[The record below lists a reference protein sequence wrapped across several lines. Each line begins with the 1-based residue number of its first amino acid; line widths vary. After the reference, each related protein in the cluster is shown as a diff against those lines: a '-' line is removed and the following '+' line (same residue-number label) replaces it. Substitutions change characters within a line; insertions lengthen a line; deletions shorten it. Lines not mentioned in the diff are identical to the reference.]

1 MASPGPELFDYVI
14 VGAGMAGC
22 LLANRLS
29 EDGRHSV
36 CLLEAGPPDNHPF
49 IHLPAGFIKI
59 GYNPRYTWQ
68 FNTEPGEHIGGRSIT
83 TMQGRTLG
91 GSSSING
98 FNYTRGQPGD
108 YDGWVAQGNPG
119 WSYAEVLPYFKRTE
133 RRVGEFDPRYRG
145 GNGLLPVTDCDW
157 RHPLC
162 DAFIEGAASLGLPRK
177 PDYNA
182 ASQDGAGYYQRWI
195 EGGRRVSAARAFLR
209 PAMRRGNLAVRTRAH
224 AVAIVLEGRRAVGV
238 RHAHEPGAAVQE
250 VRARREVIISGGSA
264 NSPKLLQISG
274 IGPRALLERLG
285 IPVVHE
291 LAGVGENL
299 QDHFMVRSVAR
310 VRGISTLNSSARG
323 VRLLGE
329 AARWALGRPS
339 LLAISPSVAF
349 AFWKSREHMSTPDL
363 QFHFSPGSYA
373 SGIAGR
379 LDGFPGMTLG
389 FYHLRPWSRGHVRL
403 KSRDP
408 FADPAIQP
416 NYLADERDRQVVVDG
431 VRQTRRLLHT
441 PPLMAFH
448 ERDEAPPAGAT
459 SDDELLDFARNRGGT
474 AWHLMGTCR
483 MGPRERADSVVDH
496 QLKVIGIEALRVV
509 DASIMPNMP
518 SGNTGVPTMMIAE
531 KAADMILGRAAPA
544 PEYPAGSPA
553 A

>member
-1 MASPGPELFDYVI
+1 MASDPFFDYVI

-22 LLANRLS
+22 LLAHRLS
-29 EDGRHSV
+29 ESGTHTV

-68 FNTEPGEHIGGRSIT
+68 FNTEPGEHIDGRSIV

-98 FNYTRGQPGD
+98 FNCTRGQPGD
-108 YDGWVAQGNPG
+108 YDHWAAQGNPG
-119 WSYAEVLPYFKRTE
+119 WGYAEVLPYFKRSE
-133 RRVGEFDPRYRG
+133 RRIGDSDPAYRG
-145 GNGLLPVTDCDW
+145 REGLLPITDCDW

-162 DAFIEGAASLGLPRK
+162 DAFIEGAAGLGLPRM

-182 ASQDGAGYYQRWI
+182 AAQDGAGYYQRWI

-209 PAMRRGNLAVRTRAH
+209 PATRRGNLEVRTH
-224 AVAIVLEGRRAVGV
+224 AQAVTLVFQGKRAVGV
-238 RHAHEPGAAVQE
+238 RLARGPGAPLQE
-250 VRARREVIISGGSA
+250 VRARREVIICGGSA
-264 NSPKLLQISG
+264 NSPKLLQLSG
-274 IGPRALLERLG
+274 IGPRGLLDRLG

-310 VRGISTLNSSARG
+310 VQGVRTLNSSARG
-323 VRLLGE
+323 LRLWGE
-329 AARWALGRPS
+329 VAKWALGRPS

-349 AFWKSREHMSTPDL
+349 AFWKSDESMPTPDL

-379 LDGFPGMTLG
+379 LDTFAGMTLG
-389 FYHLRPWSRGHVRL
+389 FYHLRPNSRGFVRA

-416 NYLADERDRQVVVDG
+416 NYLADERDRQVVVAG

-441 PPLMAFH
+441 APLMAYH
-448 ERDEAPPAGAT
+448 ERDEAPPADAV
-459 SDDELLDFARNRGGT
+459 SDSDLLAFARQRGGT

-496 QLKVIGIEALRVV
+496 ELKVIGIEGLRVV
-509 DASIMPNMP
+509 DASIMPAMP

-531 KAADMILGRAAPA
+531 KAADMILGQPA
-544 PEYPAGSPA
+544 PPPENPAVQPSA
-553 A
+553 